1 MPYAMING
9 TAPPTLSLMHVSMLP
24 LPPKIGHLQDPDL
37 VLHEME
43 FPLTQRPVL
52 MQHGAQGYGAFPK
65 FPKCMVRVI
74 CFLGLSHL
82 TSSPIYGS
90 PR

>member
-9 TAPPTLSLMHVSMLP
+9 TAPPTLPLMHVSMLP

-43 FPLTQRPVL
+43 FPLTQPGFR
-52 MQHGAQGYGAFPK
+52 
-65 FPKCMVRVI
+65 
-74 CFLGLSHL
+74 S
-82 TSSPIYGS
+82 
-90 PR
+90 